1 MRNFNF
7 WAHLIAASTSLVG
20 RSRKELLP
28 PLNAMQS
35 TWLAR
40 RSVGS
45 KKLKGNMLTL
55 TSLGGAG
62 TVTGSKHLLTNGDK
76 RILIDCGLFQGLK
89 NLRELNWEP
98 LPVAPSSIDAV
109 VLTHAHL
116 DHSGYLPKLVRDGF
130 RGRIYSTSATRDV
143 AELILKDSG
152 HLQEKD
158 AEYANRKGFSK
169 HKPTLALY
177 GIRDAER
184 SLELFSSVRFDEPIR
199 LPGNAALTFHHAG
212 HILGAAIAELEWE
225 GCRVVFSGDLGRY
238 NDPVLPDPTA
248 VANADYVIIE
258 STYGNR
264 IHEAVDPTEALG
276 SMVERTIGRGGTLV
290 IPAFAVGRAQSL
302 LYHLWKLRAAG
313 RFGKVP
319 IYLDSPMAINATD
332 LLHVHRS
339 DHRLS
344 LQECS
349 AICSIAT
356 YTRDVDDSKAIT
368 ASPYPK
374 VVISASGM
382 ATGGRVLHHLKAFA
396 SDSRHTVL
404 FSGFQAAG
412 TRGRA
417 MLQGAREIKIHGQW
431 IPVRAEVAD
440 LSMLSAHADAN
451 ELMRWLSGFRQAPAR
466 LFIVHGEDEASEAL
480 RVRIDRELAWNATVS
495 RQNQAFDL

>member
-1 MRNFNF
+1 
-7 WAHLIAASTSLVG
+7 
-20 RSRKELLP
+20 
-28 PLNAMQS
+28 
-35 TWLAR
+35 
-40 RSVGS
+40 
-45 KKLKGNMLTL
+45 MLTL

-98 LPVAPSSIDAV
+98 LPITPSDIDAV
-109 VLTHAHL
+109 ILTHAHL

-130 RGRIYSTSATRDV
+130 RGKIYATEATRDV

-169 HKPTLALY
+169 HRPALALY

-184 SLELFSSVRFDEPIR
+184 SLEFFSTVPFDKPVE
-199 LPGNAALTFHHAG
+199 LPFGATLIFRHAG
-212 HILGAAIAELEWE
+212 HILGAATAEVEW
-225 GCRVVFSGDLGRY
+225 GGRRVAFSGDLGRY
-238 NDPVLPDPTA
+238 GDAVLPDPTP
-248 VANADYVIIE
+248 VPKADYVLIE

-264 IHEAVDPTEALG
+264 IHDPADPTEALG
-276 SMVERTIGRGGTLV
+276 VVVERTIARGGTV
-290 IPAFAVGRAQSL
+290 VVPAFAVGRAQSL
-302 LYHLWKLRAAG
+302 LYHLWKLKSAG
-313 RFGKVP
+313 RLERVP
-319 IYLDSPMAINATD
+319 VYLDSPMAINATD
-332 LLHVHRS
+332 LLHAHRQ
-339 DHRLS
+339 DHRLTPD
-344 LQECS
+344 QCD

-356 YTRDVDDSKAIT
+356 YTREVEESKAIT

-396 SDSRHTVL
+396 PHARNTIL

-417 MLQGAREIKIHGQW
+417 MLQGAEEIKIHGQW
-431 IPVRAEVAD
+431 IPVRADVEE

-451 ELMRWLSGFRQAPAR
+451 ELTRWLAGFRRPPSR
-466 LFIVHGEDEASEAL
+466 VFIVHGEDDASEAL
-480 RVRIDRELAWNATVS
+480 RIRIGRELGWKATVS
-495 RQNQAFDL
+495 RQNQAFKL